1 MLPHRLS
8 GKRLVWAI
16 EASGTSEPVGSEQ
29 RRESGERAALAPHN
43 VVAFLPGMDEARKA
57 IDALERGGIEAAEI
71 SLLGPAA
78 EEASERF
85 DTRERD
91 AGVAGRVGTR
101 AAIGAA
107 AGGATGGLAGFLA
120 GLAAFAIPGVG
131 PVIGAGVWATTVA
144 GAVAGGSVGGVIG
157 GYSAVDMTEA
167 YELTYES
174 VKAGRVLVG
183 VHSQDPET
191 VDTGEEILRKLEP
204 LSLDRFDAHGHR
216 LHLD

>member
-1 MLPHRLS
+1 LGAPGIGYQRP
-8 GKRLVWAI
+8 V
-16 EASGTSEPVGSEQ
+16 ASEEM
-29 RRESGERAALAPHN
+29 RERGATAALATYN
-43 VVAFLPGMDEARKA
+43 VVAVLPGMEEARAA

-78 EEASERF
+78 EEAAEHV

-101 AAIGAA
+101 AAVGAA

-131 PVIGAGVWATTVA
+131 PVLGAGVWAATVA

-183 VHSQDPET
+183 VHSEDPGT
-191 VDTGEEILRKLEP
+191 VEKGEEILRGLEP

-216 LHLD
+216 VHRD